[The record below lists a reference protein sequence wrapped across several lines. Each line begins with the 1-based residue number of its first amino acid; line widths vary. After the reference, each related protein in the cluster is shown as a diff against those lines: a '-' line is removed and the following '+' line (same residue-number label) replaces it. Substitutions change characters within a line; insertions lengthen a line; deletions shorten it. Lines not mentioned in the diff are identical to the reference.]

1 VKLLEVQ
8 DVHTYYGDSHV
19 LKGVNLEVETGAVVA
34 VLGRNGMGKTTLMRT
49 VMGLTP
55 ARRGRILYQGVD
67 IAHLP
72 TYKIARLGLGYVPQ
86 GRRLFVSLTTKE
98 NLIVAM
104 RPGVKHG
111 FTVEEALDR
120 FPNLRKRLQ
129 NRASKLSGGEQQMV
143 AIGRALM
150 GSPNLVLLD
159 EPTEGLSPLLVS
171 QIAAF
176 IREIR
181 EQGISVLIVEQ
192 SLPFAVSTAD
202 RAYIMSK
209 GTVVHECRPS
219 ELQGDAELKHRYL
232 GV

>member
-1 VKLLEVQ
+1 MKLLEVQ

-98 NLIVAM
+98 NLIVFC
-104 RPGVKHG
+104 P
-111 FTVEEALDR
+111 F
-120 FPNLRKRLQ
+120 N
-129 NRASKLSGGEQQMV
+129 
-143 AIGRALM
+143 
-150 GSPNLVLLD
+150 
-159 EPTEGLSPLLVS
+159 
-171 QIAAF
+171 QITL
-176 IREIR
+176 
-181 EQGISVLIVEQ
+181 LIVMRYEGNLFITVH
-192 SLPFAVSTAD
+192 SYFLVIHVFSPPFHAIAFYYHFFVDS
-202 RAYIMSK
+202 S
-209 GTVVHECRPS
+209 S
-219 ELQGDAELKHRYL
+219 
-232 GV
+232 